1 MELVRHYNIVKILAG
16 DALKRDQFKFIFSVH
31 NLIYNSALKDTYLNT
46 QQNAAVIQTVIPEMT
61 VFKTMLH
68 IRDIDDR
75 KAADILKKK
84 TKAEER
90 AALGLSEEEEE
101 ELKLELPPQPV
112 TKNKKKKVE
121 IDPEVIEAAK
131 VAALFKK
138 ELATYGRTWIWET
151 FCKDD
156 EGRQTAWLAGSGF
169 LRKINDQVLEDIED
183 YLQLKGWTQGTQPVQ
198 VEAITARIQK
208 DLAQRRE
215 REAMEM
221 ATTARDAEDEKE
233 EDPNEKGVNEDK
245 RRKFITNFRPHERVW
260 NFVEEDAA
268 TRLPHLLR
276 AAADP
281 TKAYID
287 GRVEALLDVITGMG
301 EHLRSHQT
309 DEWKHLNNMTLAI
322 FKSYED
328 ETVKKM
334 EVYRKQ
340 LEEAAAK

>member
-1 MELVRHYNIVKILAG
+1 MELIRHYNIVKILAG
-16 DALKRDQFKFIFSVH
+16 DDLKRDQFKFIFSVH
-31 NLIYNSALKDTYLNT
+31 NLIYNSALKDTYLDAKL
-46 QQNAAVIQTVIPEMT
+46 NAPVMQTVIPEMT

-68 IRDIDDR
+68 IRDVDDR

-112 TKNKKKKVE
+112 TKKGKKKVE

-151 FCKDD
+151 FYREDD
-156 EGRQTAWLAGSGF
+156 VNQQAWLAGAGF

-183 YLQLKGWTQGTQPVQ
+183 YLQLKAWTQGSQPVQ

-221 ATTARDAEDEKE
+221 ATTARDTEDEKE
-233 EDPNEKGVNEDK
+233 EDQNDKAVNEDK
-245 RRKFITNFRPHERVW
+245 RRRFITNFRPHERVW
-260 NFVEEDAA
+260 NFVEEDEA

-287 GRVEALLDVITGMG
+287 GRVEKLLEVIMGMG
-301 EHLRSHQT
+301 QHLSSHQS
-309 DEWKHLNNMTLAI
+309 DESKHHNNMTLEI
-322 FKSYED
+322 FKSYEK
-328 ETVKKM
+328 ETITKM
-334 EVYRKQ
+334 EAYRKM
-340 LEEAAAK
+340 LEEQAAK